1 MTLGGDL
8 FAEVDLVLGEIAQK
22 TPVLFAYSGGEIC
35 PTQIN
40 PQAAINRF
48 HNNAVIFCIL

>member
-1 MTLGGDL
+1 MTLGSDI
-8 FAEVDLVLGEIAQK
+8 FAEVDVILEETAK
-22 TPVLFAYSGGEIC
+22 KAPVLIAYSGGEMC

-40 PQAAINRF
+40 PKAAINRF